1 MLIKRLARHTVVVI
15 NHVSRAAGI
24 LALIFLLAMMVL
36 TVSDVF
42 LRYFFNRPILGSIE
56 LVEYFMVVAGFLG
69 IAWCAVKGGHVKVDL
84 LLSHLPLRI
93 QTIIDGITL
102 FLTMT
107 VVPLVAWQGFAQAR
121 RAQLAKSASAIL
133 EIPDYPFYFVV
144 GISFTLLFLVQLI
157 LLVEYI
163 ARAIKR

>member
-1 MLIKRLARHTVVVI
+1 MRIERLAHYTVAVI
-15 NHVSRAAGI
+15 NQVSRAAGI

-42 LRYFFNRPILGSIE
+42 LRYFFNHPILGSIE

-69 IAWCAVKGGHVKVDL
+69 IAWCAIKGGHVKVDL
-84 LLSHLPLRI
+84 LLSHLPPRI
-93 QTIIDGITL
+93 QTIIDSFTL

-121 RAQLAKSASAIL
+121 RARHTKSASAIL

-144 GISFTLLFLVQLI
+144 GISFTLLFLVQVI
-157 LLVEYI
+157 LLVKYI